1 MMFGQLGQIAGLL
14 RQLPKLKEE
23 AEKFQAKLG
32 EISAEGSAGGD
43 MVTVRVNGRMEV
55 LKVNLTDAAYALQ
68 DREMLEDLIAAAT
81 NAALAK
87 VREQVNAEA
96 QNMASS
102 MGLPAGMDLPGLR

>member
-1 MMFGQLGQIAGLL
+1 MFGQLGQIAGLL

-32 EISAEGSAGGD
+32 EITAEGSAGGD
-43 MVTVRVNGRMEV
+43 MVTVRANGRMEV
-55 LKVNLTDAAYALQ
+55 LKVTLTDAAYALQ

-87 VREQVNAEA
+87 VREQVNVEA
-96 QNMASS
+96 QGMAAS
-102 MGLPAGMDLPGLR
+102 MGLPPGMDLPGMR